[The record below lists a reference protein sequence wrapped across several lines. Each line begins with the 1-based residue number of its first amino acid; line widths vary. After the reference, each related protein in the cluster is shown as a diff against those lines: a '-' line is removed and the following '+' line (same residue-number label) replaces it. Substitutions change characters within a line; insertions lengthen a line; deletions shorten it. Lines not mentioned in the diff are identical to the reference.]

1 MTIEK
6 AIREAY
12 EKKFPGNEP
21 VWWFACYEGIDDAVG
36 FIYYSTY
43 GRDEDEMREELGDEI
58 TEALSNHYY
67 SHCI

>member
-12 EKKFPGNEP
+12 EIAFPENDP
-21 VWWFACYEGIDDAVG
+21 VWWFACYVGIDDAVG

-43 GRDEDEMREELGDEI
+43 GRDENEMREVFGDEI
-58 TEALSNHYY
+58 TEALSKHYC